1 MEYWDDLPRCPT
13 EKVYLY
19 MMYMTYMMYM
29 MYILLL
35 LSLIVVITIV
45 VIVII
50 LTLSLYIY
58 DACVMCLADWSTL
71 LQSMHIHAKLASL
84 RAGAIPSK
92 VTQTGMTMMTR
103 GSWWALWLEP
113 RRNLSMIILVM
124 KEPANSEVSNH
135 NLQISTVASFNYR

>member
-19 MMYMTYMMYM
+19 MIVMTYMMYIIIIICC
-29 MYILLL
+29 YYYGCYYCYYFNSLF
-35 LSLIVVITIV
+35 LS
-45 VIVII
+45 
-50 LTLSLYIY
+50 IY
-58 DACVMCLADWSTL
+58 DVCVMCLADWSTL
-71 LQSMHIHAKLASL
+71 LQSMHIHAKLASI

-92 VTQTGMTMMTR
+92 VTQTGITMMTR

-124 KEPANSEVSNH
+124 KEPANSVQPQFNIFQ
-135 NLQISTVASFNYR
+135 LQMMC

>member
-1 MEYWDDLPRCPT
+1 
-13 EKVYLY
+13 
-19 MMYMTYMMYM
+19 
-29 MYILLL
+29 
-35 LSLIVVITIV
+35 LIVVIIIIV
-45 VIVII
+45 VIMVII
-50 LTLSLYIY
+50 LTLSLSLYIY
-58 DACVMCLADWSTL
+58 DVCVMCLADWSTL

-124 KEPANSEVSNH
+124 KETANSEVSNH
-135 NLQISTVASFNYR
+135 NLQIFTKYLQ